1 MKQDADVSQ
10 RLKEAGMT
18 GEMLSKYQRCL
29 DAGNRQGQERLLCRL
44 RRMQYDKLERER
56 QKLACLDYITAK
68 VEKTETFFASD

>member
-1 MKQDADVSQ
+1 MKQNADISQ

-18 GEMLSKYQRCL
+18 DDMISEYRRCL
-29 DAGNRQGQERLLCRL
+29 DAGNRKGQVRLLCRL

-68 VEKTETFFASD
+68 VEKTEAFFASD